1 MVGPGTLHG
10 PVPTARVQGRSYR
23 VPPRDA
29 ASHLAR
35 LIARRRAG
43 RPRIL
48 AGVEDNAFSLA
59 APLPARLREAVDV
72 EGKFP
77 RALLALGLP
86 AAGDVALL
94 GDADGW
100 HAARLAAAGITV
112 RSEPLAEP
120 FRLDFPDASLD
131 AVVSLWSGF
140 RGVEAAARDEAD
152 RVLRVGGRLFVAHD
166 YGRDDVSR
174 LRPTDAPEYTS
185 WSRRHGPFLREGGF
199 RIHVL
204 HCFWTFATIEQAG
217 EVLAEAFGERGAAV
231 GAALRRPRLS
241 WNVAIYHR
249 TRPPV

>member
-1 MVGPGTLHG
+1 
-10 PVPTARVQGRSYR
+10 

-100 HAARLAAAGITV
+100 HAARLAAAGVTV